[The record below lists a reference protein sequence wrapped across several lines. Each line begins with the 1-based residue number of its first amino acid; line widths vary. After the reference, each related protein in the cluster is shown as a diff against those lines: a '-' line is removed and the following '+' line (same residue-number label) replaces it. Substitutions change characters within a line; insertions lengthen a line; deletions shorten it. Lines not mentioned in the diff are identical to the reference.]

1 MFLVSVSGL
10 ADAGLGVA
18 MIRSRGRHHTDTGS
32 GTMLSTL
39 AIACVSTV
47 HCHSQDVHSV
57 HRAGVHCHYLGV
69 RGVGAALLLVTLAG
83 QLFVVGPID

>member
-1 MFLVSVSGL
+1 
-10 ADAGLGVA
+10 
-18 MIRSRGRHHTDTGS
+18 
-32 GTMLSTL
+32 MLSTL
-39 AIACVSTV
+39 ATVWVSTLSTINFKMSTVSTV
-47 HCHSQDVHSV
+47 HYHSQDVHSV

>member
-1 MFLVSVSGL
+1 MFLVRVSGL

-18 MIRSRGRHHTDTGS
+18 MIRSRGRHHQDTGA
-32 GTMLSTL
+32 GTMLSTV
-39 AIACVSTV
+39 AIAWVST
-47 HCHSQDVHSV
+47 VHSV